1 MPATRPPLFYGVPK
15 RCNFLKKEIF
25 EFRRLLNFA
34 FWTFSFEAN
43 LIEKWPGGGPPA
55 AYATK
60 ARDLRYTLLVKG
72 CTEVG
77 ASTLLTGQY
86 ADDQVETVLMRIA
99 TSSSLSGL
107 RGIPAARDLSSEDL
121 SPPDKLASTPLQTF
135 VQNDVSTCAAGA
147 TDGDDSCSNTKPL
160 ILGGGGGGG
169 GSGGGSNAN
178 VWIVTQV

>member
-1 MPATRPPLFYGVPK
+1 MPATRPPLFYG
-15 RCNFLKKEIF
+15 RFLSSED
-25 EFRRLLNFA
+25 LNFA

-107 RGIPAARDLSSEDL
+107 RRPGHS
-121 SPPDKLASTPLQTF
+121 
-135 VQNDVSTCAAGA
+135 
-147 TDGDDSCSNTKPL
+147 
-160 ILGGGGGGG
+160 
-169 GSGGGSNAN
+169 SNARPFIGRPFTTRQACIDSTTN
-178 VWIVTQV
+178 VCSK